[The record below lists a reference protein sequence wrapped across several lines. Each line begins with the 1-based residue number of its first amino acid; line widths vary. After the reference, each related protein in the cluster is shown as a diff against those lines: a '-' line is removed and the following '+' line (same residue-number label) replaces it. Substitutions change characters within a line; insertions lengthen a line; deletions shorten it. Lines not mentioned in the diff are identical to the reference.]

1 MLLAA
6 YVRISGPSS
15 LLSSCVSRHRTGPK
29 SICSKDVALLL
40 GSHLR
45 MELLTS
51 ILSTD
56 MRLFPPAE
64 VVAEDDVVSVNGV
77 GDTFLGIVLA
87 GLAKNE
93 SRDWPHL
100 IDVAQ
105 RGSVMT
111 LKSNESVSPDIS
123 SLRSLL

>member
-1 MLLAA
+1 MLT
-6 YVRISGPSS
+6 
-15 LLSSCVSRHRTGPK
+15 LLS
-29 SICSKDVALLL
+29 
-40 GSHLR
+40 
-45 MELLTS
+45 
-51 ILSTD
+51 STD

-77 GDTFLGIVLA
+77 GDTFLGIILA

-111 LKSNESVSPDIS
+111 LKSSQSVSPDIS
-123 SLRSLL
+123 SLSSLL

>member
-1 MLLAA
+1 MLIL
-6 YVRISGPSS
+6 IS
-15 LLSSCVSRHRTGPK
+15 
-29 SICSKDVALLL
+29 SI
-40 GSHLR
+40 
-45 MELLTS
+45 
-51 ILSTD
+51 D

-77 GDTFLGIVLA
+77 GDTFLGIILA
-87 GLAKNE
+87 GLAKEE

-100 IDVAQ
+100 IDMAQ

-123 SLRSLL
+123 GLSSLL